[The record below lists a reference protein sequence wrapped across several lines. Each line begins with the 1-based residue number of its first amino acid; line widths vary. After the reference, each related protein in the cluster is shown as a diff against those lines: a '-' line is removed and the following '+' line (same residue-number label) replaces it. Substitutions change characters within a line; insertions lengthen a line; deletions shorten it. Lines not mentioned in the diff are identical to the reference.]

1 MLLRHIRF
9 FSGKIR
15 LSLSFIFHDFRRP
28 HATAGRLKSLL
39 SAMNPTAQ
47 RIKHLTA
54 LLNRYAYEYYTLDA
68 PSVPDAEYDKLFREL
83 EALERNHPELKLP
96 DSPTQRVGGE
106 PLAGFAEVRH
116 EVPMLSL
123 TNAFSPQDENGVFDH
138 AEMYAF
144 DQRVRD
150 GLDGGNPEYVI
161 EPKFDGLAISLL
173 YRDGVLVQAA
183 TRGDGTTGEDVTQNV
198 KTVANIPLRL
208 HGENAPELIEVR
220 GEVLM
225 LKADFAALNK
235 RQAENGQK
243 PFANPRNAAAG
254 SLRQLDSRITAQR
267 KLHFFPYSVARQQGG
282 FEAEEHIQE
291 LAYFQEL
298 GFSLPNGNFGCFKN
312 IDEVLAFYEQMQQKR
327 PSLPYEIDG
336 MVVKVNSLAQQRE
349 LGFISRAPRWA
360 IAHKFPAE
368 EALTIVEA
376 IDVQIGRTG
385 AVTPVARLQPVFVG
399 GVTVTNA
406 TLHNQDEV
414 SRKDVR
420 VGDTV
425 VVRRAGD
432 VIPEVVRVIF
442 ERRPMQETAVSNV
455 SDGLKYQQD
464 DLFAE
469 TPSTNQTQSVP
480 LHKPYHLPTHCPI
493 CRSEIEREEGEAVA
507 RCSGGMLCQAQRA
520 QGLIHFASRKAM
532 DIDGLGQKQIEQLVA
547 QNLVRHFADL
557 YRLDIP
563 TLQKMKETADKA
575 SSENEN
581 GDTETVSG
589 DLSESNT
596 QTGKKQPTKWA
607 ENILAG
613 IEASKTPELAR
624 FLFALGI
631 RHVGERTAKTLAQA
645 FGSLEH
651 VRRAPE
657 PILACLPDIGTV
669 VAHSIAHF
677 FAQDAQQAMI
687 DELLAAGVAPQTQ
700 AVTIPP
706 ARHAEPQRWIARLP
720 GFKISEN
727 KAQALWELAGKSI
740 EGLQTD
746 KALPADWQ
754 TWRSEAQ
761 NAALL
766 ENLKTFF
773 ARTSSENQEATVSD
787 DLNEAVAG
795 KTFVLTGTLPTLKRD
810 QAQAL
815 IEAAGG
821 KVSGSVSKKTDYV
834 VAGEA
839 AGSKL
844 EKANALGVAVLSE
857 GELLEL
863 LGKDAGEA
871 V

>member
-1 MLLRHIRF
+1 
-9 FSGKIR
+9 
-15 LSLSFIFHDFRRP
+15 
-28 HATAGRLKSLL
+28 
-39 SAMNPTAQ
+39 MNPTAQ
-47 RIKHLTA
+47 RIHELTD

-68 PSVPDAEYDKLFREL
+68 PSVPDAEYDRLFREL
-83 EALERNHPELKLP
+83 EALELNHPELKLP

-208 HGENAPELIEVR
+208 HGENTPELIEVR

-267 KLHFFPYSVARQQGG
+267 KLHFFPYSIARQQGG
-282 FEAEEHIQE
+282 FVAEEHIQE
-291 LAYFQEL
+291 LAYFQAL

-327 PSLPYEIDG
+327 PELPYEIDG

-442 ERRPMQETAVSNV
+442 ERRPMQETDVTGL
-455 SDGLKYQQD
+455 SDGIKYQQD

-469 TPSTNQTQSVP
+469 TPSANQTQSVP
-480 LHKPYHLPTHCPI
+480 LNKPYRLPTHCPI

-532 DIDGLGQKQIEQLVA
+532 DIDGLGEKQIEQLVA
-547 QNLVRHFADL
+547 QDLVRHFADL

-581 GDTETVSG
+581 GDAETVSG

-596 QTGKKQPTKWA
+596 QNGKKQPTKWA

-613 IEASKTPELAR
+613 IESGKTPELAR

-645 FGSLEH
+645 FGTLER

-657 PILACLPDIGTV
+657 PVLACLPDIGTV

-677 FAQDAQQAMI
+677 FAQAEQQAMI
-687 DELLAAGVAPQTQ
+687 DELLAAGVAPQAQ
-700 AVTIPP
+700 AVSLP
-706 ARHAEPQRWIARLP
+706 AAQYAEPQRWIARLP
-720 GFKISEN
+720 SFKISEN
-727 KAQALWELAGKSI
+727 KAQALWELAGKNI
-740 EGLQTD
+740 EGLQND

-754 TWRSEAQ
+754 AWRSEPQ

-773 ARTSSENQEATVSD
+773 AQMPSENQEATVSECAASPWD
-787 DLNEAVAG
+787 GINKAVAG
-795 KTFVLTGTLPTLKRD
+795 KTFVLTGTLPTLKRE

-844 EKANALGVAVLSE
+844 EKANTLGVSVLSE
-857 GELLEL
+857 AELLTL
-863 LGKDAGEA
+863 LG
-871 V
+871 

>member
-1 MLLRHIRF
+1 
-9 FSGKIR
+9 
-15 LSLSFIFHDFRRP
+15 
-28 HATAGRLKSLL
+28 
-39 SAMNPTAQ
+39 MNPTAQ
-47 RIKHLTA
+47 HIRHLTD

-208 HGENAPELIEVR
+208 HGDNPPELIEVR

-267 KLHFFPYSVARQQGG
+267 KLHFFPYSIARQQGG
-282 FEAEEHIQE
+282 FVAEEHIQE
-291 LAYFQEL
+291 LAYFREL

-368 EALTIVEA
+368 EALTVVEA

-442 ERRPMQETAVSNV
+442 ERRPMQETAVAV
-455 SDGLKYQQD
+455 SDGLKHQQD

-469 TPSTNQTQSVP
+469 TPSANPTQSVP
-480 LHKPYHLPTHCPI
+480 LHKPYRLPTHCPI

-547 QNLVRHFADL
+547 QDLVRHFADL

-581 GDTETVSG
+581 GNTETVSD

-596 QTGKKQPTKWA
+596 QNGKKQPTKWA

-669 VAHSIAHF
+669 VARSIAHF

-754 TWRSEAQ
+754 AWRSETQ

-773 ARTSSENQEATVSD
+773 AQTSSENQGATVSD

-857 GELLEL
+857 EELLAM
-863 LGKDAGEA
+863 LG
-871 V
+871 

>member
-1 MLLRHIRF
+1 
-9 FSGKIR
+9 
-15 LSLSFIFHDFRRP
+15 
-28 HATAGRLKSLL
+28 
-39 SAMNPTAQ
+39 
-47 RIKHLTA
+47 
-54 LLNRYAYEYYTLDA
+54 
-68 PSVPDAEYDKLFREL
+68 
-83 EALERNHPELKLP
+83 
-96 DSPTQRVGGE
+96 
-106 PLAGFAEVRH
+106 
-116 EVPMLSL
+116 
-123 TNAFSPQDENGVFDH
+123 
-138 AEMYAF
+138 
-144 DQRVRD
+144 
-150 GLDGGNPEYVI
+150 
-161 EPKFDGLAISLL
+161 
-173 YRDGVLVQAA
+173 
-183 TRGDGTTGEDVTQNV
+183 
-198 KTVANIPLRL
+198 
-208 HGENAPELIEVR
+208 
-220 GEVLM
+220 
-225 LKADFAALNK
+225 
-235 RQAENGQK
+235 
-243 PFANPRNAAAG
+243 
-254 SLRQLDSRITAQR
+254 
-267 KLHFFPYSVARQQGG
+267 
-282 FEAEEHIQE
+282 EEHIQE

-312 IDEVLAFYEQMQQKR
+312 IGEVLAFYEHMQQKR
-327 PSLPYEIDG
+327 PELPYEIDG

-360 IAHKFPAE
+360 VAHKFPAE

-442 ERRPMQETAVSNV
+442 ERRPMQETAVAV
-455 SDGLKYQQD
+455 SDGIGHQQD

-469 TPSTNQTQSVP
+469 TPSAKQTESVP
-480 LHKPYHLPTHCPI
+480 LHKPYRLPARCPI

-532 DIDGLGQKQIEQLVA
+532 DIDGLGEKQIEQLVA
-547 QNLVRHFADL
+547 QDLVRHFADL
-557 YRLDIP
+557 YRIDIP
-563 TLQKMKETADKA
+563 TLQKMKETADKG

-581 GDTETVSG
+581 GDAETVSG
-589 DLSESNT
+589 DLSKYNT
-596 QTGKKQPTKWA
+596 QNGKKQPTKWA
-607 ENILAG
+607 QNILAG
-613 IEASKTPELAR
+613 IESGKTPELAR

-645 FGSLEH
+645 FGTLER

-657 PILACLPDIGTV
+657 PVLACLPDIGTV
-669 VAHSIAHF
+669 VARSIAHF
-677 FAQDAQQAMI
+677 FAQAEQQAMI
-687 DELLAAGVAPQTQ
+687 DELLAAGVAPQAQ
-700 AVTIPP
+700 AVSLP
-706 ARHAEPQRWIARLP
+706 AAQYAGPQRWITRLP

-727 KAQALWELAGKSI
+727 KAQALWELAGQSI
-740 EGLQTD
+740 EGLQND

-754 TWRSEAQ
+754 AWRSKAQ
-761 NAALL
+761 NTALL

-773 ARTSSENQEATVSD
+773 AQMPSEDEAAQGSD
-787 DLNEAVAG
+787 GINKAVAG
-795 KTFVLTGTLPTLKRD
+795 KTFVLTGTLPTFKRD

-844 EKANALGVAVLSE
+844 EKANALGVSVLSE
-857 GELLEL
+857 AELLTL
-863 LGKDAGEA
+863 LC
-871 V
+871 

>member
-1 MLLRHIRF
+1 
-9 FSGKIR
+9 
-15 LSLSFIFHDFRRP
+15 
-28 HATAGRLKSLL
+28 
-39 SAMNPTAQ
+39 MNQTAQ
-47 RIKHLTA
+47 HIGHLTD
-54 LLNRYAYEYYTLDA
+54 LLNRYAYEYYTLDT

-106 PLAGFAEVRH
+106 PLVGFDEVRH

-150 GLDGGNPEYVI
+150 GLDGGKPEYVI

-208 HGENAPELIEVR
+208 HGENTPELIEVR

-235 RQAENGQK
+235 RQNENGQK

-282 FEAEEHIQE
+282 FVAEEHIQE

-298 GFSLPNGNFGCFKN
+298 GFSLPYGNFGCFKN

-368 EALTIVEA
+368 EALTVVEA

-442 ERRPMQETAVSNV
+442 ERRPMQKTAVAV
-455 SDGLKYQQD
+455 SDDLKQQQD

-469 TPSTNQTQSVP
+469 TPSANQTQSVP
-480 LHKPYHLPTHCPI
+480 LHKPYRLPTHCPI

-547 QNLVRHFADL
+547 QDLVRHFADL

-563 TLQKMKETADKA
+563 TLQKMKETADKG

-581 GDTETVSG
+581 GDAETVSG

-596 QTGKKQPTKWA
+596 QNGKKQPTKWA

-657 PILACLPDIGTV
+657 PILACLPDIGSV
-669 VAHSIAHF
+669 VAHAIAHYF
-677 FAQDAQQAMI
+677 RQPAQQKML
-687 DELLAAGVAPQTQ
+687 DDLLQHVAPQ
-700 AVTIPP
+700 AAAPS
-706 ARHAEPQRWIARLP
+706 PQTRAHSAPEQWLQRLP
-720 GFKISEN
+720 GIQLSE
-727 KAQALWELAGKSI
+727 KRAAELWQLAGSLHTPPCCKTSPPSP
-740 EGLQTD
+740 
-746 KALPADWQ
+746 K
-754 TWRSEAQ
+754 RC
-761 NAALL
+761 
-766 ENLKTFF
+766 LKTAQTAFQ
-773 ARTSSENQEATVSD
+773 AACTPKTAPSPAKPSS
-787 DLNEAVAG
+787 
-795 KTFVLTGTLPTLKRD
+795 
-810 QAQAL
+810 
-815 IEAAGG
+815 
-821 KVSGSVSKKTDYV
+821 
-834 VAGEA
+834 
-839 AGSKL
+839 
-844 EKANALGVAVLSE
+844 
-857 GELLEL
+857 
-863 LGKDAGEA
+863 
-871 V
+871 

>member
-1 MLLRHIRF
+1 
-9 FSGKIR
+9 
-15 LSLSFIFHDFRRP
+15 
-28 HATAGRLKSLL
+28 
-39 SAMNPTAQ
+39 MNPTAQ
-47 RIKHLTA
+47 RIHELTD

-68 PSVPDAEYDKLFREL
+68 PSIPDAEYDRLFREL

-183 TRGDGTTGEDVTQNV
+183 TRGDGTTGEDVTRNV
-198 KTVANIPLRL
+198 KTVSNIPLRL
-208 HGENAPELIEVR
+208 HGENVPELIEVR

-225 LKADFAALNK
+225 LKADFAALNQ
-235 RQAENGQK
+235 RQTENGQK

-282 FEAEEHIQE
+282 LIAEEHIQE
-291 LAYFQEL
+291 LAYFQAL

-312 IDEVLAFYEQMQQKR
+312 IGEVLAFYEHMQQKR
-327 PSLPYEIDG
+327 PELPYEIDG
-336 MVVKVNSLAQQRE
+336 TVVKVNSLAQQHE

-360 IAHKFPAE
+360 VAHKFPAE

-385 AVTPVARLQPVFVG
+385 AVTPVARLQPVFIG

-442 ERRPMQETAVSNV
+442 ERRPMQETAVAV
-455 SDGLKYQQD
+455 SDGIGHQQD

-469 TPSTNQTQSVP
+469 TPSAKQTESVP
-480 LHKPYHLPTHCPI
+480 LHKPYRLPARCPI

-532 DIDGLGQKQIEQLVA
+532 DIDGLGEKQIEQLVA
-547 QNLVRHFADL
+547 QDLVRHFADL
-557 YRLDIP
+557 YRIDIP
-563 TLQKMKETADKA
+563 TLQKMKETADKG

-581 GDTETVSG
+581 GDAETVSG
-589 DLSESNT
+589 DLSKYNT
-596 QTGKKQPTKWA
+596 QNGKKQPTKWA
-607 ENILAG
+607 QNILAG
-613 IEASKTPELAR
+613 IESGKTPELAR

-645 FGSLEH
+645 FGTLER

-657 PILACLPDIGTV
+657 PVLACLPDIGTV
-669 VAHSIAHF
+669 VARSIAHF
-677 FAQDAQQAMI
+677 FAQAEQQAMI
-687 DELLAAGVAPQTQ
+687 DELLAAGVAPQAQ
-700 AVTIPP
+700 AVSLP
-706 ARHAEPQRWIARLP
+706 AAQYAGPQRWITRLP

-727 KAQALWELAGKSI
+727 KAQALWELAGQSI
-740 EGLQTD
+740 EGLQND

-754 TWRSEAQ
+754 AWRSKAQ
-761 NAALL
+761 NTALL

-773 ARTSSENQEATVSD
+773 AQMPSEDEAAQGSD
-787 DLNEAVAG
+787 GINKAVAG
-795 KTFVLTGTLPTLKRD
+795 KTFVLTGTLPTFKRD

-844 EKANALGVAVLSE
+844 EKANALGVSVLSE
-857 GELLEL
+857 AELLTL
-863 LGKDAGEA
+863 LC
-871 V
+871 